1 MARILYF
8 SRDYTPHDHRFLTAL
23 ASSPHK
29 VAYLRLE
36 KRGAGKEVRPI
47 PASIEV
53 LDWTGGTTPA
63 RWMDY
68 PRLLSGLRRVI
79 DAWKPDLIH
88 TGPLPS
94 AAFLAALTGFSPL
107 VSMSWGSDILL
118 DAQRSWLT
126 YWQCQ
131 TALKHTTLL
140 AADCQAVLDAA
151 SEMGYDSERSVKFP
165 WGVDLSQ
172 FTPTG
177 SQVLRETLGWQDN
190 FVLLSLRAWE
200 PIYGVDIVVRAF
212 AAAVQRKP
220 NLRLMLFGNGSQA
233 DIIQSL
239 ICQYHLEDKVY
250 LGGHIKGDTLPDVY
264 RSADVYVSASH
275 SDGSS
280 VSLMEA
286 LACGVPC
293 LVSDI
298 AGNREWITE
307 GQEGWLFRD
316 GSADVLAGGMEQAH
330 ELRNQLAGMRLAAR
344 RLAEQRAN
352 WQVNFS
358 LLLQG
363 YDRAL
368 QMAGG
373 QA

>member
-1 MARILYF
+1 
-8 SRDYTPHDHRFLTAL
+8 
-23 ASSPHK
+23 
-29 VAYLRLE
+29 
-36 KRGAGKEVRPI
+36 
-47 PASIEV
+47 
-53 LDWTGGTTPA
+53 
-63 RWMDY
+63 
-68 PRLLSGLRRVI
+68 
-79 DAWKPDLIH
+79 
-88 TGPLPS
+88 
-94 AAFLAALTGFSPL
+94 LTGVSQL
-107 VSMSWGSDILL
+107 VSMSWCSDILL
-118 DAQRSWLT
+118 EAKRIRLT

-140 AADCQAVLDAA
+140 AADCQAVLDTAA
-151 SEMGYDSERSVKFP
+151 AMGYNVAQSVKFP
-165 WGVDLSQ
+165 WGVDLFQ
-172 FTPTG
+172 FTLTG
-177 SQVLRETLGWQDN
+177 SQVLREKLGWQDYV
-190 FVLLSLRAWE
+190 VLLSLRAWE
-200 PIYGVDIVVRAF
+200 PIYGVDVVVRAF
-212 AAAVQRKP
+212 AEAVQRQP
-220 NLRLMLFGNGSQA
+220 DIRLMLFGNGSQA
-233 DIIQSL
+233 DLIQSL

-307 GQEGWLFRD
+307 GQEGWLFPEGRV
-316 GSADVLAGGMEQAH
+316 DVLAGGMEQAH
-330 ELRNQLAGMRLAAR
+330 ELRSQLAVMRLAAR
-344 RLAEQRAN
+344 RLAEQRAD
-352 WQVNFS
+352 WQENFN

>member
-1 MARILYF
+1 
-8 SRDYTPHDHRFLTAL
+8 
-23 ASSPHK
+23 
-29 VAYLRLE
+29 
-36 KRGAGKEVRPI
+36 
-47 PASIEV
+47 
-53 LDWTGGTTPA
+53 
-63 RWMDY
+63 
-68 PRLLSGLRRVI
+68 
-79 DAWKPDLIH
+79 
-88 TGPLPS
+88 
-94 AAFLAALTGFSPL
+94 
-107 VSMSWGSDILL
+107 
-118 DAQRSWLT
+118 
-126 YWQCQ
+126 
-131 TALKHTTLL
+131 
-140 AADCQAVLDAA
+140 
-151 SEMGYDSERSVKFP
+151 VKFP